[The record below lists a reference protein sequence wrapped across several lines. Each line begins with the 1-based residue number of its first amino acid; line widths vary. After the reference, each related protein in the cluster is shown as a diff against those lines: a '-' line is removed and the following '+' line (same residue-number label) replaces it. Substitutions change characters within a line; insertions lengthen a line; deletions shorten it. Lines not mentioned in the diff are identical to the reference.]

1 MQAFSLPQLTLLTR
15 TQLCALVAMLTEIIA
30 NPTTTPEDREIATAI
45 LRNVRFA
52 LSRKHPC
59 P

>member
-1 MQAFSLPQLTLLTR
+1 MISLPQLTYLTR
-15 TQLCALVAMLTEIIA
+15 TQLFALVAMLTEIIA
-30 NPTTTPEDREIATAI
+30 NPATSPEDREIANGL

-52 LSRKHPC
+52 LARKHPC

>member
-1 MQAFSLPQLTLLTR
+1 MQVFSLPQLILLTR
-15 TQLCALVAMLTEIIA
+15 TQLFALVAMLTEIIA
-30 NPTTTPEDREIATAI
+30 NPATSPEDLATATVL
-45 LRNVRFA
+45 LRTVRIA

>member
-1 MQAFSLPQLTLLTR
+1 MRVFSLPQLTYLTR
-15 TQLCALVAMLTEIIA
+15 TQLFALVAMLTEIIA
-30 NPTTTPEDREIATAI
+30 NPATSPADRDIAMA
-45 LRNVRFA
+45 LLQNVRFA

>member
-1 MQAFSLPQLTLLTR
+1 MRVFSLPQLTLLTR
-15 TQLCALVAMLTEIIA
+15 AQLFALVAMLTEIIA
-30 NPTTTPEDREIATAI
+30 NPATTPEDREIATA
-45 LRNVRFA
+45 LLQNVRFA